1 MKHHILIFLPLLGL
15 GFCVGFVNGMLGAG
29 GGILIVFG
37 LGWLLRGKIRDPRV
51 IYATAIAVILPLSV
65 LSAIQYFRR
74 GSLDLN
80 TLSILIIPAVLGG
93 TAGALLLKKLSPAV
107 LSRIFAAVVLI
118 SGITL
123 VL

>member
-15 GFCVGFVNGMLGAG
+15 GFCAGFVNGLLGAG

-37 LGWLLRGKIRDPRV
+37 LGWLLREKVRDPRV

-65 LSAIQYFRR
+65 LSAVQYFRR

-80 TLSILIIPAVLGG
+80 TLSYLIIPATLGG
-93 TAGALLLKKLSPAV
+93 TAGALLLKKLSPAI